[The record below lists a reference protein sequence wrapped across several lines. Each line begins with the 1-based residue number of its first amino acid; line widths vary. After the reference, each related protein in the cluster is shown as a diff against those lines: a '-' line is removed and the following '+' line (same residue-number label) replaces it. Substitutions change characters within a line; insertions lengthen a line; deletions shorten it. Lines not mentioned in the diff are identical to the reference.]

1 MVSLMAAT
9 SRKAGERIRARLLQH
24 GIQAELQQDE
34 LSQLVSCSPT
44 ALVLIHIL
52 VRETDLA
59 RAREILQARLEGA

>member
-1 MVSLMAAT
+1 MVSLMAVSNRPA
-9 SRKAGERIRARLLQH
+9 AEQIQARLLQH

-59 RAREILQARLEGA
+59 RAREILQAPREGA

>member
-1 MVSLMAAT
+1 MVSLIAVSNRPAA
-9 SRKAGERIRARLLQH
+9 ERIQARLLQH

-34 LSQLVSCSPT
+34 LSQVVSCSPT